1 MSTHANTDQETVER
15 FSRRSLWVALI
26 IMLLLGAFAFA
37 TLAGTGVPGWTG
49 GLVAIAISAAVVA
62 LGKMPGSPKAQRALQ
77 QDELHRQS
85 VALAQRDALIAVLV
99 AQPLY
104 AYATTQVP
112 SSSSAAPL
120 MACATVT
127 LGSVV
132 LIASLLLRDR

>member
-1 MSTHANTDQETVER
+1 MSNQADADQETVER

-112 SSSSAAPL
+112 SSSAAPL